1 MKPDDQRNAL
11 TPPMGWNSWDVY
23 GASVNEAEVLE
34 NATYLAEFMRDH
46 GWQYVVVD
54 IQWYEPTATSSAYHP
69 FAQLTMDD
77 FSRLT
82 PAVNRFPSA
91 AGNQGF
97 APLAAKI
104 HDMGLKFGIHAMRGI
119 PRQAVHQDTPI
130 LNTALRARDVAA
142 SNSIC
147 VWNTDMYGVNPDAPG
162 AQEYYDSVFALYAS
176 WGVDFVKMDDALL
189 PYAEGEIELM
199 RNAIT
204 QCGRPIVL
212 SLSCGPL
219 DLSHADHVYAH
230 ADTWRMTGDFWDSWH
245 DLVGMFDFCHT
256 WSAHVGTGH
265 WPDADMLPVGEL
277 ALRSGEHG
285 VGRRWTR
292 LTHDEQLT
300 MLTLWCIFR
309 SPLMVGCNLPANDAW
324 TLDLLTNDEVLAVHR
339 SSHSARQAFRRAN
352 TIAWVAKG
360 DDDNVSYLAIFN
372 LGFEPAKVAI
382 RLSDVGIPETV
393 ELRDLWCHDD
403 IGLVARSFA
412 VDVPVHGA
420 RLLKASRTAADA
432 ATSGTR

>member
-1 MKPDDQRNAL
+1 MKADNQPTAV

-23 GASVNEAEVLE
+23 GASVTEAEVLA

-46 GWQYVVVD
+46 GWHYVVID
-54 IQWYEPTATSSAYHP
+54 IQWYEATATSSAYHP
-69 FAQLTMDD
+69 FAALTMDR

-82 PAVNRFPSA
+82 PAANRFPSA
-91 AGNQGF
+91 AGDQGF
-97 APLAAKI
+97 GPLAARL
-104 HDMGLKFGIHAMRGI
+104 HDMGLKLGIHAMRGI
-119 PRQAVHQDTPI
+119 PRQAVHRDTAI
-130 LNTALRARDVAA
+130 LNTTLRARDVAA

-147 VWNTDMYGVNPDAPG
+147 PWNTDMYGVNPDADG

-189 PYAEGEIELM
+189 PYAQGEIELM

-219 DLSHADHVYAH
+219 DVSHGAHVSTHADM
-230 ADTWRMTGDFWDSWH
+230 WRVTGDFWDSWH
-245 DLVGMFDFCHT
+245 DLVGMFDFCHD
-256 WSAHVGTGH
+256 WAAHVGNGH

-277 ALRSGEHG
+277 ALRSSEHG

-292 LTHDEQLT
+292 LTQDEQLT

-324 TLDLLTNDEVLAVHR
+324 TLDLLTNGEVLDVHR
-339 SSHSARQAFRRAN
+339 SSRSGHQAFRRGN
-352 TIAWVAKG
+352 TVAWVAQG
-360 DDDNVSYLAIFN
+360 VADNVSYLAIFN
-372 LGFEPAKVAI
+372 LGFEAARI
-382 RLSDVGIPETV
+382 ALRLGDLGVPETV
-393 ELRDLWCHDD
+393 ELRDLWSHEEL
-403 IGLVARSFA
+403 GVATRSFA
-412 VDVPVHGA
+412 VDISSHGA
-420 RLLKASRTAADA
+420 RLLKATQPDCRASA
-432 ATSGTR
+432 S

>member
-1 MKPDDQRNAL
+1 MTRGSEPIAV

-23 GASVNEAEVLE
+23 GASVTEDEVLE
-34 NATYLAEFMRDH
+34 NAAYMAAFMRDH

-69 FAQLTMDD
+69 FAALTMDD

-91 AGNQGF
+91 AGGQGF
-97 APLAAKI
+97 APLGARL
-104 HDMGLKFGIHAMRGI
+104 HEMGLKFGIHAMRGI
-119 PRQAVHQDTPI
+119 PRQAVHQDTA
-130 LNTALRARDVAA
+130 LMNTAARARDIAA

-147 VWNTDMYGVNPDAPG
+147 SWNTDMYGVNAEAAG

-199 RNAIT
+199 RSAIA
-204 QCGRPIVL
+204 QCGRPIIL

-219 DLSHADHVYAH
+219 EFSHADHVRAH
-230 ADTWRMTGDFWDSWH
+230 ADMWRMTGDFWDSWN
-245 DLVGMFDFCHT
+245 DLVGMFDFCHAWT
-256 WSAHVGTGH
+256 AYVGTGH

-277 ALRSGEHG
+277 ALRSSEHG
-285 VGRRWTR
+285 VGRRRTR
-292 LTHDEQLT
+292 LTQDEQLT

-324 TLDLLTNDEVLAVHR
+324 TLDLLTNAEVLEMHR
-339 SSHSARQAFRRAN
+339 ESHSARQAFRRGN
-352 TIAWVAKG
+352 TVAWVAEAG
-360 DDDNVSYLAIFN
+360 DGDVSYLAVFN
-372 LGFEPAKVAI
+372 LGFEATRVAI
-382 RLSDVGIPETV
+382 RLCDVGVPETV
-393 ELRDLWCHDD
+393 NLRDLWSHEEL
-403 IGLVARSFA
+403 GAVSRFVA
-412 VDVPVHGA
+412 VDIPSHGT
-420 RLLKASRTAADA
+420 RLLKASRLAADA
-432 ATSGTR
+432 ARS